1 MKRSM
6 IAKISIAAFA
16 VSILASCQ
24 KETSTST
31 GWEYNNVDNGGF
43 DKADFEEQRTGPGLV
58 MIEGGTFTMGRT
70 EEDVFDDNNNRPNR
84 FTVSSFYM
92 DRTEV
97 TNFHWL
103 EYVYWM
109 KRVYNKTYPHIYKK
123 ALPDTLCWRD
133 PLSYREKFVEYYFR
147 YPAYRDYP
155 VVGVSWIQANDFCK
169 WRTDRVNE
177 YILVEQGILK
187 WHFSDEG
194 DLAAGNDPNKK
205 GWSNSPENMFN
216 TESYLAGQYNIER
229 SEATQREDRK
239 GQKIQ
244 DENGNPVMDYKGYTL
259 SPTGESSASKPKPTT
274 KNKGIDVKKDIP
286 RDPYVLNDYDPVNA
300 SGDANNGYYQGKRL
314 VRMEDGILLPKYRLP
329 TEAEW
334 EYAAT
339 GLLGNLDPNSENI
352 DERRIYPWD
361 GHYVRYDEE
370 QFQGTIQANFVR
382 GTGDHMGIAGALNDG
397 ADATT
402 NVDAYWPNDFGLYNM
417 AGNVSE
423 WVMDTYRPT
432 TSDLA
437 EGFMPFR
444 GNMYQTKLM
453 VPDGLHDKYVKTK
466 DNIYDVYGMKEFV
479 NEYAR
484 VLYLSNTQK
493 GMNPN
498 QSYTSNINAQKK
510 QNSFNQPTINV
521 SIDTKGAQQAKDT
534 NDVLYVSVGGSVQFS
549 VPLRS
554 LQVKKGMKD
563 TTTFKDKKSNNWS
576 LVPPANVPN
585 ALTGSDV
592 VLDTKTWETLAKAA
606 AQNAAANGAT
616 PAPKPKGKPT
626 PAAAATSLGDSIV
639 TVTFN
644 KPGTTVLEYK
654 IDNEVWRKEIVVLGS
669 KDEFTDLNPNLY
681 TSSITSKVISRQDQQ
696 KYKFNSL
703 NKGYIANNKTYS
715 KSDKARFQML
725 DDINALLDTAIYL
738 YNQDKSVEASAYIE
752 LVLFGSTTNTKID
765 VNHYRKNWG
774 GISGDTPDD
783 APKMPVGL
791 NDVQVEMSVKGL
803 DKIKDP
809 GMYYFT
815 SRKEEKDDQSGSS
828 GWSANL
834 ALGSIFGGPTITI
847 DKKGK
852 TTISSDSTYLQTMLP
867 GFETDPTIATWVL
880 NLRNGLTEFTVESRG
895 KQRWRNV
902 TEEENIGRLNYRKD
916 DYIDYLD
923 GDLESSIFYNNKKRI
938 EDINNGKLSA
948 KNTVYQSEHENMDLQ
963 GNSLDP
969 SATGWP
975 TTLISDKSKVYK
987 GGSWADR
994 AYWLSAGNRRFLDED
1009 KTSATIGF
1017 RCAMDR
1023 LGGQRNLNYK
1033 KRRR

>member
-43 DKADFEEQRTGPGLV
+43 EKADFEEQRTGPGLV

-194 DLAAGNDPNKK
+194 DLAAGNDPAKK
-205 GWSNSPENMFN
+205 GWTNSPENMFN
-216 TESYLAGQYNIER
+216 TESYLAGQYNIEAG
-229 SEATQREDRK
+229 SIKTNKQGDKYGE
-239 GQKIQ
+239 
-244 DENGNPVMDYKGYTL
+244 GYTL
-259 SPTGESSASKPKPTT
+259 AQPTKKEIKGGKDKTT
-274 KNKGIDVKKDIP
+274 TDQPVP
-286 RDPYVLNDYDPVNA
+286 RDPYILNDYDPVNA
-300 SGDANNGYYQGKRL
+300 TGKLDDGYYQGKRL

-453 VPDGLHDKYVKTK
+453 VPDGLHDKYVKSK

-484 VLYLSNTQK
+484 VLYLSNTQN
-493 GMNPN
+493 GMNPKESYSSKMDAQKVNNSFVKPFLNIKVDAMGDNASAFQDLGDVCFIAIGDSLKFSN
-498 QSYTSNINAQKK
+498 QSLY
-510 QNSFNQPTINV
+510 QN
-521 SIDTKGAQQAKDT
+521 
-534 NDVLYVSVGGSVQFS
+534 
-549 VPLRS
+549 
-554 LQVKKGMKD
+554 QVKLGFNV
-563 TTTFKDKKSNNWS
+563 TKKAP
-576 LVPPANVPN
+576 LQANDWKSIQPSTADGFVVDPRDIN
-585 ALTGSDV
+585 KKFWIQSGGGQAASGTG
-592 VLDTKTWETLAKAA
+592 T
-606 AQNAAANGAT
+606 GAT
-616 PAPKPKGKPT
+616 APAF
-626 PAAAATSLGDSIV
+626 PAAYGDSIV
-639 TVTFN
+639 HVKFN
-644 KPGTTVLEYK
+644 KLGTTIIEYTFG
-654 IDNEVWRKEIVVLGS
+654 NEVWRKEIHVLGS
-669 KDEFTDLNPNLY
+669 KDDFAAINPNDY
-681 TSSITSKVISRQDQQ
+681 TKAIGSKVLSRQDQQ

-703 NKGYIANNKTYS
+703 NKGYIANNKNYS
-715 KSDKARFQML
+715 KLDEARFKVL
-725 DDINALLDTAIYL
+725 DDINAVLDTAIYL

-752 LVLFGSTTNTKID
+752 KVLFGGYASTDVKVSDYRKGHFDQKFTGLATLANQSMIINEKKYDNVTLNIGRIDNPGVYYLINRDPAALIAD
-765 VNHYRKNWG
+765 VNA
-774 GISGDTPDD
+774 S
-783 APKMPVGL
+783 
-791 NDVQVEMSVKGL
+791 
-803 DKIKDP
+803 
-809 GMYYFT
+809 
-815 SRKEEKDDQSGSS
+815 
-828 GWSANL
+828 
-834 ALGSIFGGPTITI
+834 SIFGGKPIEATSGKGKAKSTI
-847 DKKGK
+847 DKD
-852 TTISSDSTYLQTMLP
+852 TTYLGMMLP

-880 NLRNGLTEFTVESRG
+880 NLRNGLTEHTIESRG

-938 EDINNGKLSA
+938 QDINEGKLSS

-963 GNSLDP
+963 GNTLDP

>member
-31 GWEYNNVDNGGF
+31 GWEYNNVENGGF
-43 DKADFEEQRTGPGLV
+43 EKGDFEEQRTGPGLV

-194 DLAAGNDPNKK
+194 DLAAGNDPTKT

-216 TESYLAGQYNIER
+216 TESYLAGQYNIE
-229 SEATQREDRK
+229 SHGAQLKDSKGKDVVDRE
-239 GQKIQ
+239 
-244 DENGNPVMDYKGYTL
+244 GNPVYEGYTL
-259 SPTGESSASKPKPTT
+259 APGGKGEAKKKSGGKDKKSEIP
-274 KNKGIDVKKDIP
+274 KDIP

-300 SGDANNGYYQGKRL
+300 QGNSDEGYYQGKRL

-382 GTGDHMGIAGALNDG
+382 GSGDHMGVAGALNDG

-453 VPDGLHDKYVKTK
+453 VPSGLHDKYVKTK

-498 QSYTSNINAQKK
+498 QSYISNINAQKQ
-510 QNSFNQPTINV
+510 QNSFTKSFLNV
-521 SIDTKGAQQAKDT
+521 AIDASKAQKSANM
-534 NDVLYVSVGGSVQFS
+534 NDILFVSVGDSVNFS
-549 VPLRS
+549 VPLR
-554 LQVKKGMKD
+554 LYQAKKGMKD
-563 TTTFKDKKSNNWS
+563 TVNFSDKKNNSWR
-576 LVPPANVPN
+576 LDPPANVAN
-585 ALTGSDV
+585 ALTGKDAI
-592 VLDTKTWETLAKAA
+592 LYTKTWMRIAEEAAK
-606 AQNAAANGAT
+606 NAASASGT
-616 PAPKPKGKPT
+616 PAPAKPKGK
-626 PAAAATSLGDSIV
+626 ATATNNTAKAIIGDSIV
-639 TVTFN
+639 CVTFN
-644 KPGTTVLEYK
+644 KPGTTILEYK
-654 IDNEVWRKEIVVLGS
+654 FGDDVWRQEIVVLGS

-681 TSSITSKVISRQDQQ
+681 TSSITSKVLSRQDST

-703 NKGYIANNKTYS
+703 NKGYIANNKSYS

-752 LVLFGSTTNTKID
+752 LVLFGSSTNTKVD

-774 GISGDTPDD
+774 GISESETGDEK
-783 APKMPVGL
+783 PKKLIAL
-791 NDVQVEMSVKGL
+791 NDVLVEMSIDGL
-803 DKIKDP
+803 GKIKDP
-809 GMYYFT
+809 GMYYYT
-815 SRKEEKDDQSGSS
+815 KREYVVDNGTAA
-828 GWSANL
+828 WTANL
-834 ALGSIFGGPTITI
+834 ALGSIFGGATTTI

-852 TTISSDSTYLQTMLP
+852 PTISNDSTYLQTMLP

-963 GNSLDP
+963 GNPLDP

>member
-31 GWEYNNVDNGGF
+31 GWEYNSVENGGF
-43 DKADFEEQRTGPGLV
+43 EKADFEEQRTGPGLV

-194 DLAAGNDPNKK
+194 DLAAGNDPAKK
-205 GWSNSPENMFN
+205 GWTNSPENMFN
-216 TESYLAGQYNIER
+216 TESYLAGQYNV
-229 SEATQREDRK
+229 EAGTKKTDKK
-239 GQKIQ
+239 GN
-244 DENGNPVMDYKGYTL
+244 EYYEGYTVT
-259 SPTGESSASKPKPTT
+259 SPADPKAKGGTKGKATT
-274 KNKGIDVKKDIP
+274 NQPVP

-300 SGDANNGYYQGKRL
+300 SGDAENGYFQGKRL
-314 VRMEDGILLPKYRLP
+314 VRQEDGILLPKYRLP

-382 GTGDHMGIAGALNDG
+382 GSGDHMGVAGALNDG

-453 VPDGLHDKYVKTK
+453 VPDGLHDKYVKSK

-484 VLYLSNTQK
+484 VLYLSNTQN
-493 GMNPN
+493 GMNPKE
-498 QSYTSNINAQKK
+498 SYTSKIDAQKAN
-510 QNSFNQPTINV
+510 NSFIKPFLDIKVDAMGDNASTFQDLGDVCFIAIGDSLKFSNQ
-521 SIDTKGAQQAKDT
+521 S
-534 NDVLYVSVGGSVQFS
+534 LYQN
-549 VPLRS
+549 
-554 LQVKKGMKD
+554 QVKLGFNV
-563 TTTFKDKKSNNWS
+563 TKKAP
-576 LVPPANVPN
+576 LQANDWKSIQPST
-585 ALTGSDV
+585 ADGFV
-592 VLDTKTWETLAKAA
+592 VDPRDINKKFWI
-606 AQNAAANGAT
+606 QSGGGQAANSGTGT
-616 PAPKPKGKPT
+616 PAPAF
-626 PAAAATSLGDSIV
+626 PAAYGDSIV
-639 TVTFN
+639 HVKFN
-644 KPGTTVLEYK
+644 KLGTTIIEYTFG
-654 IDNEVWRKEIVVLGS
+654 NEVWRKEIHVLGS
-669 KDEFTDLNPNLY
+669 KDEFAAINPNDY
-681 TSSITSKVISRQDQQ
+681 TKAIGSKVLSRQDQQ

-703 NKGYIANNKTYS
+703 NKGYIANNKNYS
-715 KSDKARFQML
+715 KLDEARFKVL
-725 DDINALLDTAIYL
+725 DDINAVLDTAIYL

-752 LVLFGSTTNTKID
+752 KVLFGGYASTEINME
-765 VNHYRKNWG
+765 HYRKNYSNKMFG
-774 GISGDTPDD
+774 TLAGNN
-783 APKMPVGL
+783 APRSIVFINDKSYDMEIQNLDNLDKVGL
-791 NDVQVEMSVKGL
+791 
-803 DKIKDP
+803 
-809 GMYYFT
+809 YYF
-815 SRKEEKDDQSGSS
+815 SDRKPDP
-828 GWSANL
+828 SASTAKL
-834 ALGSIFGGPTITI
+834 TLGSIFGGTPMEGTSS
-847 DKKGK
+847 KGGAGK
-852 TTISSDSTYLQTMLP
+852 AKVQDTTYLGMMLP

-880 NLRNGLTEFTVESRG
+880 NLRNGLTEHTIESRG

-938 EDINNGKLSA
+938 EDINNGKLSS

-963 GNSLDP
+963 GNPLDP

>member
-31 GWEYNNVDNGGF
+31 GWEYNSVENGGF
-43 DKADFEEQRTGPGLV
+43 EKFDFPEEQRTGPGLV

-187 WHFSDEG
+187 WHFQDEPG
-194 DLAAGNDPNKK
+194 DLGAANDKDNKYY
-205 GWSNSPENMFN
+205 NTPENMFN
-216 TESYLAGQYNIER
+216 TESYLAGQYEIEGR
-229 SEATQREDRK
+229 DVKTNPKDPNDKYSE
-239 GQKIQ
+239 
-244 DENGNPVMDYKGYTL
+244 GYTL
-259 SPTGESSASKPKPTT
+259 KKEAKA
-274 KNKGIDVKKDIP
+274 NKQGSGNKKDNAIPNVP
-286 RDPYVLNDYDPVNA
+286 RDPYTLPDYDPVNA
-300 SGDANNGYYQGKRL
+300 KSENGNYYTGTRL

-382 GTGDHMGIAGALNDG
+382 GSGDHMGIAGALNDG

-484 VLYLSNTQK
+484 VLYLSNTQN
-493 GMNPN
+493 GMDPKE
-498 QSYTSNINAQKK
+498 SYTSKMQK
-510 QNSFNQPTINV
+510 QNELN
-521 SIDTKGAQQAKDT
+521 
-534 NDVLYVSVGGSVQFS
+534 QFS
-549 VPLRS
+549 
-554 LQVKKGMKD
+554 
-563 TTTFKDKKSNNWS
+563 
-576 LVPPANVPN
+576 
-585 ALTGSDV
+585 
-592 VLDTKTWETLAKAA
+592 
-606 AQNAAANGAT
+606 
-616 PAPKPKGKPT
+616 KPKISLKVDAIGDNNSFFQQIGET
-626 PAAAATSLGDSIV
+626 YFIALGDSVKLSFEDLLKAQTDAGMDTVKKTGVVKNEWKSVIPTSASDGFIV
-639 TVTFN
+639 NSKDFKSEKLSALNGQMKIGDKSITFKCN
-644 KPGTTVLEYK
+644 QIGTTTIEYTFG
-654 IDNEVWRKEIVVLGS
+654 NEIVKTDIKVLGTKEDFAS
-669 KDEFTDLNPNLY
+669 INPNDY
-681 TSSITSKVISRQDQQ
+681 TKAIGSKVISRQDQQ

-703 NKGYIANNKTYS
+703 NKGYIANNKNYS
-715 KSDKARFQML
+715 KLDEARFKML

-738 YNQDKSVEASAYIE
+738 FNQDKTVEASAYIE
-752 LVLFGSTTNTKID
+752 KTLFGSKISTD
-765 VNHYRKNWG
+765 VKISDYRKKEIDWTNLAPTPVNVKLPNG
-774 GISGDTPDD
+774 RLVELLPADYSAMLIPGIYFYTNIDTSGKT
-783 APKMPVGL
+783 V
-791 NDVQVEMSVKGL
+791 S
-803 DKIKDP
+803 I
-809 GMYYFT
+809 
-815 SRKEEKDDQSGSS
+815 QSGSV
-828 GWSANL
+828 
-834 ALGSIFGGPTITI
+834 FGKITG
-847 DKKGK
+847 KKG
-852 TTISSDSTYLQTMLP
+852 DEPGYLNYMLP

-938 EDINNGKLSA
+938 EDINNGKLSS

-963 GNSLDP
+963 GNPLDP